1 MSEAPSPIFIVD
13 DDASVRKAL
22 ARLLSSA
29 GYQAACFSSARAFL
43 DAPRRPD
50 IVGCLVLDVQMP
62 ELTGLDL
69 QRELQA
75 ANALLPIVF
84 LTGHG
89 DIPMSVRAMK
99 AGAADFLVKPVQDA
113 ALLRAVELALVRG
126 ARERAERAEYDAIQR
141 LVQTLTPREHQVLS
155 LVVKGLLNKQIAA
168 ELGTAEKTIKVHRG
182 RLMQK
187 LKVDSVAQLVH
198 LAAKVGIPN
207 R

>member
-1 MSEAPSPIFIVD
+1 MSDVPSAIFIVD
-13 DDASVRKAL
+13 DDDLVRKAL

-29 GYQAACFSSARAFL
+29 GYLAACFSSARAFL

-113 ALLRAVELALVRG
+113 ALLRAVELALARG
-126 ARERAERAEYDAIQR
+126 ARERAERTEREAVVR
-141 LVQTLTPREHQVLS
+141 LVETLTPREHQVLS
-155 LVVKGLLNKQIAA
+155 LVVKGLLNKQIADQ
-168 ELGTAEKTIKVHRG
+168 LGTVEKTIKVHRG
-182 RLMQK
+182 RLMEK
-187 LKVDSVAQLVH
+187 MKVGSVAQLVH
-198 LAAKVGIPN
+198 VAAKVGIPQ